1 MVPAFCLGSDTS
13 GEDGL
18 VDSRLLRTS
27 LIAGTSVL
35 DSFWGGWMEDV
46 DFAGGSFEDCGLGLS
61 APFSAGGTGL
71 VPFTFARDS
80 SGETLPFLFA
90 IALSS
95 FNILSSHSPLSI
107 SSTSC
112 CRIAYLLS
120 SSLIASIIE
129 LLYLAYNL
137 STRIGS
143 LSLCSSASLIVG
155 KAGLGTFRFLDPG

>member
-1 MVPAFCLGSDTS
+1 MLAFCLGSDTCV
-13 GEDGL
+13 EDGV

-27 LIAGTSVL
+27 WLAGTSVL
-35 DSFWGGWMEDV
+35 ASFCGDWMEDV
-46 DFAGGSFEDCGLGLS
+46 DFVGGSFEGCGLGLS
-61 APFSAGGTGL
+61 APFSVGGTGL
-71 VPFTFARDS
+71 VPFIFARDS
-80 SGETLPFLFA
+80 FGETLPFLFA
-90 IALSS
+90 MALSS

-112 CRIAYLLS
+112 CRIVYRLS

-137 STRIGS
+137 STRVGS

-155 KAGLGTFRFLDPG
+155 KAGLGTFRFYVMS